1 MKKFLSKLG
10 QPLFHF
16 FFAVS
21 SAVVGAIV
29 VSWPLLLLFT
39 LLEKTYQ
46 TVNLTVGQVMSNYNQ
61 LLLYLVW
68 PGQTKLQ
75 MSNLPT
81 SASAAAHFADVKNL
95 FILAELVFLLC
106 LALNSYF
113 RNYKKPLK
121 LTQTQALLLMLLPIV
136 VMPFALTD
144 FDSFFRV
151 FHTFF
156 FRNDNWLFDP
166 ATDPVINVLTQG
178 FFASCFAVGGA
189 IYELYLACYLLKK

>member
-95 FILAELVFLLC
+95 FNTGRAGFLVVLG
-106 LALNSYF
+106 S
-113 RNYKKPLK
+113 
-121 LTQTQALLLMLLPIV
+121 QQ
-136 VMPFALTD
+136 
-144 FDSFFRV
+144 
-151 FHTFF
+151 
-156 FRNDNWLFDP
+156 LFP
-166 ATDPVINVLTQG
+166 QLQEA
-178 FFASCFAVGGA
+178 A
-189 IYELYLACYLLKK
+189 